1 VKVITENSYML
12 KTLQGEHLPRALNG
26 RYLQKI
32 LPKCMAGR
40 LSSKGRWFAIALRK
54 VKWLMFSNFDIE
66 MIFKK

>member
-1 VKVITENSYML
+1 
-12 KTLQGEHLPRALNG
+12 
-26 RYLQKI
+26 
-32 LPKCMAGR
+32 MAGR